1 MAENHHWSL
10 LTDSSTKLLKTEFR
24 TSKRKKKKKKTQ
36 KLKKMFTILITSLTY
51 FEIMSNTHVTHYFL
65 TLIVIQRFSFFHQMN
80 SHYLKTLSSMLQS
93 KAEGLKNLCL
103 HLVLA
108 AVQRSSV
115 DYSHFSKN
123 LNKCHC
129 NAGLK

>member
-1 MAENHHWSL
+1 MAEYYHWSL

-24 TSKRKKKKKKTQ
+24 TSKRKKKKKTQ

-93 KAEGLKNLCL
+93 KAEGL
-103 HLVLA
+103 
-108 AVQRSSV
+108 
-115 DYSHFSKN
+115 
-123 LNKCHC
+123 
-129 NAGLK
+129 